1 MRVPDNYKK
10 IPAGDGMLE
19 MWLRSS
25 VTGFSRF
32 VKKIRPAGVAHHMC
46 PKDYRKRVPTDI

>member
-1 MRVPDNYKK
+1 MQ
-10 IPAGDGMLE
+10 E

-32 VKKIRPAGVAHHMC
+32 VKKIRPAGVDHHMC
-46 PKDYRKRVPTDI
+46 PKDYRKRVPNDI